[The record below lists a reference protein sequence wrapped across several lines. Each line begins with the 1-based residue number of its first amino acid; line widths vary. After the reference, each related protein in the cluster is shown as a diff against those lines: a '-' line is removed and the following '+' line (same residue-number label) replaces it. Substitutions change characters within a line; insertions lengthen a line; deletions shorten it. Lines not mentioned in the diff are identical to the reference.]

1 MAIAD
6 NLKEIRNSLRE
17 TALRCGR
24 DPESISLLP
33 VSKRHPLE
41 SLLEAHESG
50 ETLFGENRVD
60 EALEK
65 LEKLEKLPPSVKIDL
80 IGHLQ
85 TNKAARTAGRFRL
98 IHSVDSLKLAQKLDR
113 ANGEIGNVQDIL
125 IEVNTSG
132 EGSKAGYTD
141 LPVLLRDL
149 EEMVRLRSI
158 RIRGFMT
165 MAPFIEERDLIRRT
179 FVRCR
184 EWRDEAQKRFPDQ
197 DFGELSMG
205 MSGDYVEA
213 IEEGATIIRVGTA
226 IFGERTY

>member
-6 NLKEIRNSLRE
+6 NLKAIKASLRE

-24 DPESISLLP
+24 DPSSITLLP

-41 SLLEAHESG
+41 ALLEAHEAG
-50 ETLFGENRVD
+50 ECVFGENRVD

-65 LEKLEKLPPSVKIDL
+65 LAGLPGDVKIDL

-85 TNKAARTAGRFRL
+85 TNKAGKTAGKFRL

-113 ANGEIGNVQDIL
+113 VNGEIGHVQDIL
-125 IEVNTSG
+125 VEVNTSG
-132 EGSKAGYTD
+132 EESKSGFTALEPLLED
-141 LPVLLRDL
+141 LAV
-149 EEMVRLRSI
+149 MVILPHV

-179 FVRCR
+179 FLRCR
-184 EWRDEAQKRFPDQ
+184 QWRDEAQRRFPDQ
-197 DFGELSMG
+197 DFSELSMG

-213 IEEGATIIRVGTA
+213 IEEGATMIRVGTA

>member
-6 NLKEIRNSLRE
+6 NLNEIKNSLRE
-17 TALRCGR
+17 TAQRCGR

-33 VSKRHPLE
+33 VSKRHPIE
-41 SLLEAHESG
+41 ALLEAHEAG
-50 ETLFGENRVD
+50 ENLFGENRVD
-60 EALEK
+60 EALD
-65 LEKLEKLPPSVKIDL
+65 KLEKLPPAVKIDL

-85 TNKAARTAGRFRL
+85 TNKAARTAGKFRL
-98 IHSVDSLKLAQKLDR
+98 IHSVDSLKLVRKLDR

-125 IEVNTSG
+125 IELNTSG
-132 EGSKAGYTD
+132 EESKAGYTD
-141 LPVLLRDL
+141 LAVLLKDL
-149 EEMVRLRSI
+149 DEMIRLESI
-158 RIRGFMT
+158 RIKGFMT

-184 EWRDEAQKRFPDQ
+184 EWRDEAQRRFPDQ

>member
-6 NLKEIRNSLRE
+6 NLKEIKDNLNR
-17 TALRCGR
+17 TALGCGR
-24 DPESISLLP
+24 DPQSIRLLP
-33 VSKRHPLE
+33 VSKRKPLE
-41 SLLEAHESG
+41 ALLEAHEAG
-50 ETLFGENRVD
+50 ENLFGENRVD

-65 LEKLEKLPPSVKIDL
+65 LEKLPRGVQVDM

-85 TNKAARTAGRFRL
+85 SNKAAKTAGKFRL
-98 IHSVDSLKLAQKLDR
+98 IHSVDSLKLAARLDR
-113 ANGEIGNVQDIL
+113 ANGAIGNVQDIL
-125 IEVNTSG
+125 IELNTSG
-132 EGSKAGYTD
+132 EESKSGYTD
-141 LPVLLRDL
+141 CESLLKDL
-149 EEMVRLRSI
+149 EEMVNMKNICLK
-158 RIRGFMT
+158 GFMT

-197 DFGELSMG
+197 DFSELSMG

-226 IFGERTY
+226 IFGARQY